1 MAIRLAVAGCA
12 GHGLLT
18 HIFPGMSLGFKVVA
32 VFDPS
37 SDNIEAMRDAT
48 GFNPTVFTT
57 FEEMVASPNVDAVL
71 ITSPDKFHPDQLL
84 AAVKA
89 GKPVLCDKPWAS
101 DQAGLQK
108 VRHALDIAEAR
119 DIAVLSCHP
128 RREISPMPYGWVKAN
143 FEMLTKRFGDLVH
156 VELDFSYHAPSEEW
170 KLNRSLLLDHFTHEI
185 DFLLWL
191 VGNVRFEAYRLV
203 DSHDRYTVAGKIADD
218 VTFLFNGTRRLA
230 NKTYP
235 ETIHLRFDRGSCTVN
250 TKTGEVILR
259 DHENE
264 ELDTW
269 AISPIDYDA
278 RSAIVMTGF
287 AEAIASGADPEEM
300 QHLFEVNRSAVVLA
314 GRTGIYHSPE
324 A

>member
-1 MAIRLAVAGCA
+1 MTIRLAVAGCA

-18 HIFPGMSLGFKVVA
+18 HIVPGIPLGFEVVA

-37 SDNIEAMRDAT
+37 SVNIEAMCAAT
-48 GFNPTVFTT
+48 GFNPTIFPT
-57 FEEMVASPNVDAVL
+57 FEEMVASPMVDAVL

-101 DQAGLQK
+101 DQAGLKK
-108 VRHALDIAEAR
+108 VRQALDIAMER
-119 DIAVLSCHP
+119 NIAVLSCHP
-128 RREISPMPYGWVKAN
+128 RREVPPLPYGWVKTN
-143 FEMLTKRFGDLVH
+143 FVMLTKRFGSLVH
-156 VELDFSYHAPSEEW
+156 VELDFSYHAPSQEW

-203 DSHDRYTVAGKIADD
+203 DAHDRYTVAGKIGGDI
-218 VTFLFNGTRRLA
+218 TFLFNGTRRLE

-250 TKTGEVILR
+250 TKTGKVILR

-264 ELDTW
+264 EVDTW

-287 AEAIASGADPEEM
+287 AKAIRSGADPEEM
-300 QHLFEVNRSAVVLA
+300 LHLFEVNRSAVVLA
-314 GRTGIYHSPE
+314 GRTGVYHSPE